1 MLRPRP
7 CGQRVI
13 CRGAAMLR
21 PVRRQLPVLARR
33 PAAKLISS
41 SPAETCT
48 RCPRLMSQEQS
59 CRHEYVKIIQRR
71 LKGLER
77 RLVAT
82 RAYLPI
88 GFKPTDLSHL
98 GEGSYCF
105 CTKCR
110 ARLFPRRTQAEKAAA
125 RLALAIAKEKG
136 DAPVESAVDAGT
148 DVAFDTEPKK
158 AIDVEE
164 LELESVDMQDIEA
177 EGVKLADDETSCQLA
192 DDE

>member
-1 MLRPRP
+1 
-7 CGQRVI
+7 
-13 CRGAAMLR
+13 
-21 PVRRQLPVLARR
+21 
-33 PAAKLISS
+33 
-41 SPAETCT
+41 
-48 RCPRLMSQEQS
+48 MSQEQS

-88 GFKPTDLSHL
+88 GFKPGDLGHL

-136 DAPVESAVDAGT
+136 ESDASVDAVL
-148 DVAFDTEPKK
+148 DSSQESTEEPELNKD
-158 AIDVEE
+158 IDVEE
-164 LELESVDMQDIEA
+164 LEQESIDMQDIEA
-177 EGVKLADDETSCQLA
+177 DGVKLPDDETSCQLTG
-192 DDE
+192 DE

>member
-1 MLRPRP
+1 
-7 CGQRVI
+7 
-13 CRGAAMLR
+13 
-21 PVRRQLPVLARR
+21 
-33 PAAKLISS
+33 
-41 SPAETCT
+41 
-48 RCPRLMSQEQS
+48 MSQEQS

-88 GFKPTDLSHL
+88 GFKPGDLSHL

-125 RLALAIAKEKG
+125 RLALASAKEKG
-136 DAPVESAVDAGT
+136 GSEAIQETALESAQESEAELTTKD
-148 DVAFDTEPKK
+148 
-158 AIDVEE
+158 IDVEE
-164 LELESVDMQDIEA
+164 LEQESIDMQDIEA
-177 EGVKLADDETSCQLA
+177 DGVKLPDDETSCQLTG
-192 DDE
+192 DE

>member
-1 MLRPRP
+1 
-7 CGQRVI
+7 
-13 CRGAAMLR
+13 
-21 PVRRQLPVLARR
+21 
-33 PAAKLISS
+33 
-41 SPAETCT
+41 
-48 RCPRLMSQEQS
+48 MSQEQT

-71 LKGLER
+71 LKGLDR

-125 RLALAIAKEKG
+125 RLALASAKEKAE
-136 DAPVESAVDAGT
+136 APAESSEVAVEAVADSG
-148 DVAFDTEPKK
+148 FDTESAKD
-158 AIDVEE
+158 IDVEE
-164 LELESVDMQDIEA
+164 LELESIDMQDIEA
-177 EGVKLADDETSCQLA
+177 DGVKLADDDSSCQLA